1 MLIPV
6 AEPDHEA
13 FFLSPV
19 LQNSVVLS
27 SEPARRTRD
36 KRRNCTYLKT
46 PPPFSVPLSLGR
58 ARSIDLCS
66 STLLA
71 LADAAVCLS
80 LAPDGIFFNRPFFM
94 RMQNGGE
101 HQTERTSPLQLR
113 EFDPL
118 RLTPLF
124 LFKSP
129 PTAL

>member
-1 MLIPV
+1 MKPSFTLP
-6 AEPDHEA
+6 
-13 FFLSPV
+13 FFRT
-19 LQNSVVLS
+19 QSVGAHAQQTEKLHLFKKPTS
-27 SEPARRTRD
+27 LLRP
-36 KRRNCTYLKT
+36 
-46 PPPFSVPLSLGR
+46 SLGR

-94 RMQNGGE
+94 RMQNEVE
-101 HQTERTSPLQLR
+101 HQPKRTSLLQLR
-113 EFDPL
+113 EFDPI
-118 RLTPLF
+118 RLPPLF